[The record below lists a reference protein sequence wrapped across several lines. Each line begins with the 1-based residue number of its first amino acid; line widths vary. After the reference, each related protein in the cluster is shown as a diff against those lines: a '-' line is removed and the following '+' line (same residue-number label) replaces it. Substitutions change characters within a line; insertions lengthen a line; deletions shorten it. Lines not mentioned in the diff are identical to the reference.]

1 MKKRSHDGLPN
12 KKNAAKKKSKK
23 YLSRVLINNCQFEK
37 IYRNRMTMCQY
48 FCSFLARN
56 EPDERVLFFS
66 PFLLF

>member
-23 YLSRVLINNCQFEK
+23 YLSRVLMNNCQFEK
-37 IYRNRMTMCQY
+37 INRHLKTLCQY
-48 FCSFLARN
+48 LCSFLAKN
-56 EPDERVLFFS
+56 EPDKRVLFFS